1 MAPARTY
8 EIQIINATGLELLM
22 QLGGLQQGE
31 WRDDSRPPFTI
42 SPDRESIADFASESG
57 ESTMGTKGRVIYTSG
72 GRDFT
77 VDWDNPID
85 GPATSSVSC
94 PSGYSESK
102 VDVVG
107 NDATV
112 LVIFSK
118 S

>member
-8 EIQIINATGLELLM
+8 EIQIINATGLELFM

-42 SPDRESIADFASESG
+42 SSDRGSIAYFASESA
-57 ESTMGTKGRVIYTSG
+57 ESTMGTKGRVVYTSG
-72 GRDFT
+72 GHDFT

-94 PSGYSESK
+94 PSGYSERK
-102 VDVVG
+102 VDGGG
-107 NDATV
+107 NNATV
-112 LVIFSK
+112 TATFSK